1 MMLKRF
7 IRNEKGLTL
16 IELLAVIVIL
26 GIIAAIAIP
35 SIGGLI
41 DNSKKDAHVANAQQM
56 INAAKIAVTADKSLI
71 PANGK
76 AKTISLKYLE
86 DNGYLETVKDPDGG
100 TYTKDSNGGVSND
113 LDITGS
119 PVKDGTLNEPDSDS
133 YVVIINDNTK
143 LYYRVKLVNG
153 NRGVRTGGT
162 GGAAGKAVKEEDLK
176 RSEVR

>member
-1 MMLKRF
+1 MV
-7 IRNEKGLTL
+7 
-16 IELLAVIVIL
+16 VIVIL

-76 AKTISLKYLE
+76 AKTISLEYLE

-100 TYTKDSNGGVSND
+100 TYTRNNNGGVSAD
-113 LDITGS
+113 LDITGT
-119 PVKDGTLNEPDSDS
+119 PVKDGTINEPNGDS

-143 LYYRVKLVNG
+143 FHYRVKLVNG
-153 NRGVRTGGT
+153 NRGVQT
-162 GGAAGKAVKEEDLK
+162 AGKAVKEEDLK
-176 RSEVR
+176 RSEVRNQTN

>member
-1 MMLKRF
+1 MLKKF

-16 IELLAVIVIL
+16 IELLAVIVIF

-76 AKTISLKYLE
+76 AKTIPLKYLE
-86 DNGYLETVKDPDGG
+86 DNGYLETVKDPDGKG
-100 TYTKDSNGGVSND
+100 YTKDSNAGVSND
-113 LDITGS
+113 LNVAGT
-119 PVKDGTLNEPDSDS
+119 PVKDGTLDEPNGDS

-143 LYYRVKLVNG
+143 LYYRVKLVNED
-153 NRGVRTGGT
+153 RGVKTGGT
-162 GGAAGKAVKEEDLK
+162 GAAAGKAVKEEDLK

>member
-1 MMLKRF
+1 MLKKL

-71 PANGK
+71 PSSGQSQNI
-76 AKTISLKYLE
+76 TLKKLE
-86 DNGYLETVKDPDGG
+86 DDGYLETVKDPDNG
-100 TYTKDSNGGVSND
+100 TYNKEGSFVTITNSNNK
-113 LDITGS
+113 L
-119 PVKDGTLNEPDSDS
+119 S
-133 YVVIINDNTK
+133 YS
-143 LYYRVKLVNG
+143 VKLIN
-153 NRGVRTGGT
+153 NKRGVQTST
-162 GGAAGKAVKEEDLK
+162 GGAVAEESLA
-176 RSEVR
+176 RSQVVDNPATPSNP

>member
-1 MMLKRF
+1 MLKKL

-41 DNSKKDAHVANAQQM
+41 ENSKKDAHVANAQQM
-56 INAAKIAVTADKSLI
+56 INAAKIAVTADKDLI

-86 DNGYLETVKDPDGG
+86 DNGYLETIKDPDRG
-100 TYTKDSNGGVSND
+100 TYVRGNSGVSAN
-113 LDITGS
+113 LDVNGT
-119 PVKDGTLNEPDSDS
+119 PVKDGTLSEPSDDS

-153 NRGVRTGGT
+153 ERGVKTGGT
-162 GGAAGKAVKEEDLK
+162 GTTAGKAVKEEDLK